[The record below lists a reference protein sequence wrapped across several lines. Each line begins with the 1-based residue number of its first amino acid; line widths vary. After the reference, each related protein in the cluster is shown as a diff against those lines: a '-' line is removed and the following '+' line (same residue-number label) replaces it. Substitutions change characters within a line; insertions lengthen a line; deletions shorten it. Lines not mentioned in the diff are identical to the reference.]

1 MDNAQSTET
10 NVVEAV
16 EVPTVVRCR
25 YCNRKGNSR
34 RTYFNC
40 AMNPA
45 FVINAQPRDNIAR
58 NHDLQECV
66 RNDIGTMDTACVSC
80 GAYMWIAERTTK
92 SSNSQP
98 QFQLCCSLGDV
109 KLPHESA
116 IPDVLA
122 RLFKSNDNDSKE
134 FKKKH

>member
-58 NHDLQECV
+58 NHDLQECEQWTQLAFHV
-66 RNDIGTMDTACVSC
+66 ALTCGSLRGRQKAVILNHDFSC
-80 GAYMWIAERTTK
+80 AAPWEMLSFLMK
-92 SSNSQP
+92 V
-98 QFQLCCSLGDV
+98 QFLT
-109 KLPHESA
+109 
-116 IPDVLA
+116 
-122 RLFKSNDNDSKE
+122 F
-134 FKKKH
+134 